1 MKKQDLAHLIL
12 ILKLAKIEMKKDLKK
27 VEKLNLMQSTKIY
40 KKAIASTEENIEK
53 LQSAFDLMV
62 Y

>member
-1 MKKQDLAHLIL
+1 MKKTDLAKLIL
-12 ILKLAKIEMKKDLKK
+12 TLKLAKIEMKKDLKK

-40 KKAIASTEENIEK
+40 KRAIASTEENIEK
-53 LQSAFDLMV
+53 LQSVFDLMV